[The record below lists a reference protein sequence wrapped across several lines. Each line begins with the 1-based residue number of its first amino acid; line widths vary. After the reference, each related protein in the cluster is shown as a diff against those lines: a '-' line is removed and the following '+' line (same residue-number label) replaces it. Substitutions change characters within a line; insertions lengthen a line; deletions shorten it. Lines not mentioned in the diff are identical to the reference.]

1 MCLALSGFKGRLK
14 TSFALTA
21 TITLFS
27 GAVAADTTLRIG
39 MTAGD
44 IPLTFGQ
51 PDQGYEG
58 NRFTGIP
65 IYDALIEWD
74 LSQSEKPAA
83 LMPGLATKW
92 AVSPEDHTKWTFT
105 LREGVKFHDGTSVN
119 ADAIVW
125 NVQKVLDKNA
135 KQYAPA
141 QVGNTVS
148 RMPTLRSA
156 EKIDDHTVVL
166 TTSEPDAFLPYNL
179 TNLFIVSPTA
189 WQKDFDAIP
198 ASVTDAAERSKQAWS
213 NFASHAVG
221 SGPFKIERLVPRQ
234 QLTLARNPDYWN
246 PSRVPKIDH
255 VVLLPLPEANAR
267 TAALL
272 SGQVDWIEAPAPDA
286 IDQIKSR
293 GFKLYANAQPHLW
306 PWQFSF
312 VEGSPWLNKD
322 VRHAANLCLN
332 RAELKEYLGGY
343 MEEATGTYEQGSP
356 WRGNPDFKIGYD
368 PDQARA
374 LMARAGYSEAKP
386 VKVKVQTSASGSGQM
401 QPLPMNEYIQQSL
414 KQCYFDVELDVTE
427 WNTLFTNWR
436 LGAKDP
442 AANGANAINVS
453 AAVMDPYFGMV
464 RFTSSKAFP
473 PVSNNW
479 GYFSDPEMDA
489 LITKARNAFDPKDMD
504 AAAAQLHAALVD
516 AAPFLWVAHDVGPRA
531 MSPRIKGVVQPQ
543 SWFIDFATMSM
554 E

>member
-21 TITLFS
+21 TIALFS

-189 WQKDFDAIP
+189 WQRILMP
-198 ASVTDAAERSKQAWS
+198 YR
-213 NFASHAVG
+213 
-221 SGPFKIERLVPRQ
+221 
-234 QLTLARNPDYWN
+234 
-246 PSRVPKIDH
+246 
-255 VVLLPLPEANAR
+255 PL
-267 TAALL
+267 
-272 SGQVDWIEAPAPDA
+272 
-286 IDQIKSR
+286 
-293 GFKLYANAQPHLW
+293 
-306 PWQFSF
+306 
-312 VEGSPWLNKD
+312 
-322 VRHAANLCLN
+322 
-332 RAELKEYLGGY
+332 
-343 MEEATGTYEQGSP
+343 
-356 WRGNPDFKIGYD
+356 
-368 PDQARA
+368 
-374 LMARAGYSEAKP
+374 
-386 VKVKVQTSASGSGQM
+386 
-401 QPLPMNEYIQQSL
+401 
-414 KQCYFDVELDVTE
+414 
-427 WNTLFTNWR
+427 
-436 LGAKDP
+436 
-442 AANGANAINVS
+442 
-453 AAVMDPYFGMV
+453 
-464 RFTSSKAFP
+464 
-473 PVSNNW
+473 
-479 GYFSDPEMDA
+479 
-489 LITKARNAFDPKDMD
+489 
-504 AAAAQLHAALVD
+504 
-516 AAPFLWVAHDVGPRA
+516 
-531 MSPRIKGVVQPQ
+531 
-543 SWFIDFATMSM
+543 
-554 E
+554 